1 MFGSTLVDLI
11 WLLVLELKSFE
22 QSEIPFF
29 LLMDIDVDS
38 LSLLFGTVFLFERI
52 LDSFRRVYFL
62 FEFAVFKLLD
72 VEYDD
77 WTKL

>member
-1 MFGSTLVDLI
+1 
-11 WLLVLELKSFE
+11 
-22 QSEIPFF
+22 
-29 LLMDIDVDS
+29 MDIDVDY

-52 LDSFRRVYFL
+52 FDSFRRVYFL
-62 FEFAVFKLLD
+62 LEFAVFKLFD

>member
-1 MFGSTLVDLI
+1 
-11 WLLVLELKSFE
+11 VLELKSFE

>member
-1 MFGSTLVDLI
+1 MLGSTLVDLI

-72 VEYDD
+72 VE
-77 WTKL
+77 